1 MAKNKGGV
9 YVYQQMEK
17 TLAEWLAET
26 KPIPARVLCWE
37 SDTGI
42 IRMGDGKSMYKELTP
57 RLSSGLSPRINEVTE
72 NWEVFNISTKEWDDT
87 GIRAYPPSAPR
98 ISQVTGCWEVWNDT
112 ERKYEDTGI
121 KPVLASN
128 LDGGKPGTVYTADQI
143 FNFGKITE

>member
-17 TLAEWLAET
+17 TLAEWLAEE

-42 IRMGDGKSMYKELTP
+42 IRMGDGTSMYKDLPP
-57 RLSSGLSPRINEVTE
+57 RLSSGLSPHINEETE
-72 NWEVFNISTKEWDDT
+72 NWEVFNISTREWDDT
-87 GIRAYPPSAPR
+87 GIRAFPPSAPR
-98 ISQVTGCWEVWNDT
+98 LSQVTGCWEIWNDA
-112 ERKYEDTGI
+112 RRMYEDTGI

-128 LDGGKPGTVYTADQI
+128 IDGGNPSSVYTASQI
-143 FNFGKITE
+143 FDFEK